1 MSTAGS
7 PAAGSTEAG
16 SAGAGP
22 APAPAPSPMKT
33 GARLATLL
41 LLALALV
48 GLWQASR
55 LERWSF
61 DGPGPG
67 LFPLMVSIVF
77 VALALIVLIWPGR
90 AASTEDGDTE
100 LIDEATRQQTRRS
113 FAIYMASLLVLAAG
127 SAFAGFTITAV
138 AVSVL
143 IVRFAEGRSWAAALV
158 YGLACAAIGLIG
170 FGWLLRVDLP
180 ATAVERAFFSLV
192 R

>member
-1 MSTAGS
+1 MNAAGS
-7 PAAGSTEAG
+7 PAAGPDAPPAG
-16 SAGAGP
+16 SAL
-22 APAPAPSPMKT
+22 KT
-33 GARLATLL
+33 GARLATLGL
-41 LLALALV
+41 FALALV
-48 GLWQASR
+48 GLWQSSR

-67 LFPLMVSIVF
+67 LFPMIVSVVF

-100 LIDEATRQQTRRS
+100 LIDQATRQKTRRS
-113 FAIYMASLLVLAAG
+113 FAIYVVSLLVLTAG

-143 IVRFAEGRSWAAALV
+143 IVRFAEGRSWGAALV

-180 ATAVERAFFSLV
+180 SSPIERAFFSLV

>member
-1 MSTAGS
+1 MNSAGS
-7 PAAGSTEAG
+7 PAAGPVA
-16 SAGAGP
+16 
-22 APAPAPSPMKT
+22 APANSALKT
-33 GARLATLL
+33 GARLATFA
-41 LLALALV
+41 LLAIALV
-48 GLWQASR
+48 GLWQSSR

-67 LFPLMVSIVF
+67 LFPLIVSVVF

-90 AASTEDGDTE
+90 AASTEEGDTD
-100 LIDEATRQQTRRS
+100 LIDEATRQKTRRS
-113 FAIYMASLLVLAAG
+113 FAIYVASLLVLTAG
-127 SAFAGFTITAV
+127 SAFAGFTITAI

-143 IVRFAEGRSWAAALV
+143 IVRFAEGRSWAAAMV

-180 ATAVERAFFSLV
+180 EGPIERQFFTLV

>member
-1 MSTAGS
+1 MS
-7 PAAGSTEAG
+7 
-16 SAGAGP
+16 SASGP
-22 APAPAPSPMKT
+22 AGGLGAAPEPSALKT

-48 GLWQASR
+48 GLWQSSQ
-55 LERWSF
+55 LERWSIE
-61 DGPGPG
+61 GPGPG

-100 LIDEATRQQTRRS
+100 LIDEATRRQTRRS

-127 SAFAGFTITAV
+127 SAFAGFTVTAV

-143 IVRFAEGRSWAAALV
+143 IVRFAEGRSWVAALV

-180 ATAVERAFFSLV
+180 GTAIERAFFSLV